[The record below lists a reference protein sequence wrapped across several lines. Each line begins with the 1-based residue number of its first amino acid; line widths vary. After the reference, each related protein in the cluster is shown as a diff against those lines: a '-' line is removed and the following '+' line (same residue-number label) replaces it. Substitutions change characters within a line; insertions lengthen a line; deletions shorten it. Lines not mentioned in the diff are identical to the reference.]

1 MMMKKT
7 IMNTNTNN
15 MIKNYNLVEAA
26 YENDYKITKM
36 TKNKIR
42 MMTNILNRNIIKI
55 IEIKQSM
62 NNMKRAI

>member
-7 IMNTNTNN
+7 IMNTNTYN

-26 YENDYKITKM
+26 YENDFKITKM

-42 MMTNILNRNIIKI
+42 LMTNILNRNIIMI

>member
-42 MMTNILNRNIIKI
+42 MMTNIINRNIIMI